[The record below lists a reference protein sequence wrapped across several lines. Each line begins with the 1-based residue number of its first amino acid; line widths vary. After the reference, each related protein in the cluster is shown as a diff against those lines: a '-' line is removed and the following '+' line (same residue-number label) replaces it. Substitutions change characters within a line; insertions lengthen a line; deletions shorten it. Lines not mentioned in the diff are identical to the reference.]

1 MYTTRHIK
9 VVSFGISHV
18 RLVSSEDF
26 DISNPNQIL
35 NRFSR
40 SKKRASKLWHV
51 SYCYENGDLP
61 AHTKSAFKEYDIL
74 TVHGSITKNALSMMH
89 KLRNM
94 PSTVP
99 ESITKLFPD
108 NMLTYLSNYEEYAS
122 WLSTYNKPHFRSSV
136 FCKYNGHTLAITDQN
151 MQITSRAFSQ

>member
-26 DISNPNQIL
+26 DISHPNQIL

-40 SKKRASKLWHV
+40 SKKRASEPWHV

-74 TVHGSITKNALSMMH
+74 TVHGSITKNAFSMMH

-99 ESITKLFPD
+99 ESITKLFPE

-136 FCKYNGHTLAITDQN
+136 FCK
-151 MQITSRAFSQ
+151 